1 MIPPR
6 ATSPPSRGP
15 RTRIKPFA
23 PEWTCLDLDVTR
35 FRRGIAQANA
45 RRLRLVGYRHTH
57 PQGVARLPGAAI
69 AGFGYLR
76 QGAAIARLPS
86 SRATAIIPP
95 VPALGRF
102 GRGGPLGAAHCGIRE
117 GADPASAFDALES
130 HGIL

>member
-1 MIPPR
+1 MTHAFPTR
-6 ATSPPSRGP
+6 RSSDLSATSWPSRWP
-15 RTRIKPFA
+15 RTRIKPIA
-23 PEWTCLDLDVTR
+23 PGWTWLDLDVTR

-86 SRATAIIPP
+86 SRANAIIDRKSTR
-95 VPALGRF
+95 LN
-102 GRGGPLGAAHCGIRE
+102 
-117 GADPASAFDALES
+117 SS
-130 HGIL
+130 H